1 MVEDWIKDWFSCPW
15 AAEATSLE
23 SSTLWSTDEKTFE
36 TWICPLVHA
45 LIGYCNDTIIRWVS
59 SLKEQLS
66 HFLCLAWMIY
76 ILHENFPYSSRLC
89 QEIVLVKSEVAELLF
104 PEVITNLSR
113 RTDVA
118 VDLGQLI
125 CTKVL
130 FLLFLTFK
138 N

>member
-1 MVEDWIKDWFSCPW
+1 
-15 AAEATSLE
+15 
-23 SSTLWSTDEKTFE
+23 
-36 TWICPLVHA
+36 
-45 LIGYCNDTIIRWVS
+45 
-59 SLKEQLS
+59 
-66 HFLCLAWMIY
+66 MIY
-76 ILHENFPYSSRLC
+76 ILHEKFPYSSRLC

-104 PEVITNLSR
+104 PEVIANLSR

-138 N
+138 NYLIIILLVVLSKHPVGLLFIVIWYNVWMLMSFYVSEDFKNEGCLFFYCTVL